1 MTESPLRRMA
11 KERLEAMES
20 LWWCVAWNHVKLAA
34 KLEAPVNRTNFW
46 PVERSAREV
55 PLIRTVSYEKV
66 GLRPPHAKMNLL
78 SSPTLPNR

>member
-1 MTESPLRRMA
+1 MA
-11 KERLEAMES
+11 KERLEVMDS

-34 KLEAPVNRTNFW
+34 KSEAPVNRTNLW

-55 PLIRTVSYEKV
+55 PLIRTVSYGEV
-66 GLRPPHAKMNLL
+66 GVRPSHAKINLL